1 MAKIARPK
9 SAPMPDVPVIKKAD
23 FARLLAACPKTTFEG
38 RRNRALLLVLWQSG
52 MRRMEL
58 SRLDVPDVDTDTGKV
73 TIRHGKNNKARVT
86 RVRSEAIAALLRYAI
101 ERDARAAE
109 SAADALFISVKG
121 TRLTPGG
128 VAQVVKALGRLAGI
142 PDLHTHQMR
151 HSWSHN
157 CLDAGMSETS
167 LCTLAGW
174 TDTTMLQRYGR
185 ALASERALKEAESYL
200 PTLLS
205 ARPACRRGDRG
216 QARSSR

>member
-1 MAKIARPK
+1 
-9 SAPMPDVPVIKKAD
+9 
-23 FARLLAACPKTTFEG
+23 
-38 RRNRALLLVLWQSG
+38 
-52 MRRMEL
+52 MEL
-58 SRLDVPDVDTDTGKV
+58 SRLDVSDIDTDSGRV
-73 TIRHGKNNKARVT
+73 TIRHGKNDKARVT
-86 RVRSEAIAALLRYAI
+86 RVGTEAVTALLRYRM
-101 ERDARAAE
+101 ERDARVAD
-109 SAADALFISVKG
+109 SAGDALFISVKG

-142 PDLHTHQMR
+142 PDLHTLQMR
-151 HSWSHN
+151 HSWSHY

-174 TDTTMLQRYGR
+174 TDTAMLQRYGR

-200 PTLLS
+200 PTLLP